1 MVHVAIDIQSVVGRK
16 TGVGQFTYHFVK
28 ALPQVDRVNRYTLFL
43 FDFRRRF
50 QDTSLQTH
58 NVTVKKLRFPGRVAR
73 KSWDLFSA
81 PAIDRLVGE
90 AHLFHFPNYI
100 LPPLASS
107 RAVTTIYDVSFL
119 RYPQYA
125 QPETLRWLS
134 KNIRKTVDRAIGIIT
149 VSEFSK
155 SEIVRTLGAP
165 AERIRVVYPGV
176 SASFR
181 VAVPPEGRQRVRRE
195 YGLPEDYILCVGTL
209 EPRKNLLTLVQ
220 AFDKA
225 RAFFRKERCRLVL
238 AGVKGWKMDPLFEW
252 IRRQGLKE
260 DVVLT
265 GYVEDRDL
273 PALYQGA
280 AYLVFPSFYEG
291 FGMPIIEAMASAI
304 PVIASGV
311 ESHREILG
319 EAAVFIN
326 PNDVDG
332 LARSMKDLYQ
342 DADTRRQLVEKAAVR
357 VAAFTWEACARGMIE
372 CYEHFA
378 GNRI

>member
-1 MVHVAIDIQSVVGRK
+1 
-16 TGVGQFTYHFVK
+16 
-28 ALPQVDRVNRYTLFL
+28 
-43 FDFRRRF
+43 
-50 QDTSLQTH
+50 
-58 NVTVKKLRFPGRVAR
+58 VTVKKLRFPGRVVR

-304 PVIASGV
+304 PVIASSV

-378 GNRI
+378 GNRT